1 MSASQKIELVC
12 QLTRAVQEMA
22 LLDVR
27 RRYPQADEREQALR
41 VASRWIDPEIMNRA
55 FGWDA
60 RESGF

>member
-1 MSASQKIELVC
+1 MSASQKIERVC

-41 VASRWIDPEIMNRA
+41 VASRWIDPEIMKRA